1 MTTTPAPI
9 GPTLNGLRERA
20 KADRRQR
27 ILDAVLAILCE
38 EGLPALS
45 TARISARAGVSVA
58 TLYNLIGGVEQIVD
72 RLVEQLFAGMEQAML
87 ESVPIDS
94 PAPEFEA
101 YVESTWR
108 YLAAREEPLRAA
120 QRAVFQR
127 ALAIG
132 ASKPV
137 MRVATRSV
145 GHLAGAVRALQ
156 RAGRLSTDA
165 DARLLAQQMVSCQS
179 MQLEN
184 WSVGLLSLEY
194 YRLGTRYQFLM
205 LLRAWATPTS
215 ATALDTALRQR
226 QQQLKALDTRR
237 HHRQPHTGDAAS

>member
-1 MTTTPAPI
+1 MTTAPATMS
-9 GPTLNGLRERA
+9 PTLNGLRERA

-87 ESVPIDS
+87 EPVPIDS

-101 YVESTWR
+101 YVEATWR
-108 YLAAREEPLRAA
+108 YLAAREEQLRAA

-132 ASKPV
+132 ASNPV
-137 MRVATRSV
+137 MRVAARSI
-145 GHLAGAVRALQ
+145 GRLAGAVRALQ
-156 RAGRLSTDA
+156 REGRLSTDA
-165 DARLLAQQMVSCQS
+165 DARLLAEQMVSCQS

-184 WSVGLLSLEY
+184 WSVGLLSLEH

-205 LLRAWATPTS
+205 LLRAWATPAS